1 MSGAKIYRDDGAI
14 ALAKASADVHL
25 SLCAWVCKLVKEQTS
40 VVGVN
45 GYTLANVHTFGF
57 FGAVASPAQ
66 LWRDFPLA
74 QLQRTNQISDLPH
87 EA

>member
-45 GYTLANVHTFGF
+45 GHTFGF